1 MKESKLWVADNSG
14 AVKLKCIHLYTPQTV
29 QLGNLTKNTLR
40 GFDSKKKLS
49 KKKKYFGLIIAERQ
63 ISRRK
68 NGVFLKAYENRV
80 LVMSDRE
87 KLLGSRMSGPISKEV
102 QSKISYARYKKLAAI
117 SDGVI

>member
-1 MKESKLWVADNSG
+1 
-14 AVKLKCIHLYTPQTV
+14 LKCIHLYTPQTV

-49 KKKKYFGLIIAERQ
+49 KKKKYFGLIITERQ